1 MSNRGR
7 KNRYNPNDDA
17 PDPRLVIPN
26 LRDQFHAVFKD
37 LDLAE
42 VDLRPILPASA
53 KIVPGQPSCK
63 VLKVVLEAAS
73 DDDLTDLFRRL
84 WYLSPKLGKLHQFT
98 SVQLASYFRGVE
110 ICNFPSQPMPIARLV
125 KDYISMLPQA
135 STLNLSTADIDLN
148 TELLYSPLPVGIVRI
163 KDMVLLNANTIY
175 ASSNHKDLAEI
186 LGRPVDSHAT
196 PEVFEKY
203 LADIYRSGSL
213 PEYSVRG
220 YFHAKI
226 EEGGQVYTVRDE
238 YDFIT
243 NSKRITYADAD
254 CYVVDF
260 SGMQL
265 IRKGEVR
272 K

>member
-7 KNRYNPNDDA
+7 KNLYNPSDDA

-110 ICNFPSQPMPIARLV
+110 ISNFPSQPMPIASLV

-163 KDMVLLNANTIY
+163 KDFVLLNANTLL
-175 ASSNHKDLAEI
+175 ASSNQKDLGEM
-186 LGRPVDSHAT
+186 LGRPVESHWSQ
-196 PEVFEKY
+196 EDIEKY
-203 LADIYRSGSL
+203 LADLFRSGSL
-213 PEYSVRG
+213 SEYPFRASL
-220 YFHAKI
+220 YAKR
-226 EEGGQVYTVRDE
+226 EEGGQVYNVRDE
-238 YDFIT
+238 YDFVT
-243 NSKRITYADAD
+243 NNKRITYADAD
-254 CYVVDF
+254 CYIFDF
-260 SGMQL
+260 AGAQL
-265 IRKGEVR
+265 IRQGEVR

>member
-1 MSNRGR
+1 MSNLGR
-7 KNRYNPNDDA
+7 RNRHNPNDDA

-26 LRDQFHAVFKD
+26 LRDELNAVFRD

-53 KIVPGQPSCK
+53 KIVPGQPNAK

-73 DDDLTDLFRRL
+73 DNDIEDFFRKIYSICPRL
-84 WYLSPKLGKLHQFT
+84 GNLHKFT
-98 SVQLASYFRGVE
+98 QIQVASYFRGVE
-110 ICNFPSQPMPIARLV
+110 ISNFPDEPMSIARLI
-125 KDYISMLPQA
+125 KDRLSMLPQR
-135 STLNLSTADIDLN
+135 SVLKLSTADIDLN
-148 TELLYSPLPVGIVRI
+148 EELLYSPLPVGIVRI
-163 KDMVLLNANTIY
+163 KDMVLLNANTLY
-175 ASSNHKDLAEI
+175 ARSNHKDLAEI

-203 LADIYRSGSL
+203 LADLYRSGSL
-213 PEYSVRG
+213 PEYAIRG
-220 YFHAKI
+220 YLHAKV
-226 EEGGQVYTVRDE
+226 EDGGQAYNVRDE

-254 CYVVDF
+254 CYVLDF
-260 SGMQL
+260 NGIEL
-265 IRKGEVR
+265 IRKGEVP

>member
-7 KNRYNPNDDA
+7 KNLYNPNDDA

-26 LRDQFHAVFKD
+26 LRDEFHAVFKD

-110 ICNFPSQPMPIARLV
+110 ICNFLLSDVLSSV
-125 KDYISMLPQA
+125 F
-135 STLNLSTADIDLN
+135 STLF
-148 TELLYSPLPVGIVRI
+148 
-163 KDMVLLNANTIY
+163 
-175 ASSNHKDLAEI
+175 SS
-186 LGRPVDSHAT
+186 DSGDA
-196 PEVFEKY
+196 
-203 LADIYRSGSL
+203 R
-213 PEYSVRG
+213 
-220 YFHAKI
+220 
-226 EEGGQVYTVRDE
+226 
-238 YDFIT
+238 
-243 NSKRITYADAD
+243 NSKGDIAGG
-254 CYVVDF
+254 VF
-260 SGMQL
+260 SP
-265 IRKGEVR
+265 
-272 K
+272 